1 MGRSVEFEVE
11 RVRTRA
17 QLADALA
24 LRQRVFV
31 EEQRVPV
38 EEEVDAYDALPDD
51 EDDGNDGDDGDD
63 GDEVSSA
70 LHVLARCGDLPVA
83 TGRLLLD
90 YPPGENAHI
99 GRVAVLEEFRRQAA
113 GVAIM
118 RALQQAA
125 RELGRP
131 GITLAAQLSAL
142 PFYEELGYTAHGEI
156 FLDANIEH
164 RWMTL
169 RFNR

>member
-1 MGRSVEFEVE
+1 MSRSVAFGVE
-11 RVRTRA
+11 RVRTRE

-31 EEQRVPV
+31 EEQRVPA
-38 EEEVDAYDALPDD
+38 EEEIDAYDALPDNWD
-51 EDDGNDGDDGDD
+51 NA
-63 GDEVSSA
+63 DEVSRA

-90 YPPGENAHI
+90 YPPGENAHV
-99 GRVAVLEEFRRQAA
+99 GRVAVLAEFRRQGA
-113 GVAIM
+113 GAAIM

-131 GITLAAQLSAL
+131 GITLAAQLGAI

-156 FLDANIEH
+156 FLDANIQH